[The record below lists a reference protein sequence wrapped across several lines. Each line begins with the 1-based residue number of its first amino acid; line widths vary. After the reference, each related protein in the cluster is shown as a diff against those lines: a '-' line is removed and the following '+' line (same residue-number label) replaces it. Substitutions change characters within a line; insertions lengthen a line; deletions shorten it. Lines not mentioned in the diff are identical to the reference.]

1 MTTTYSLPPR
11 LRHSEA
17 GYSLAELMIATGLL
31 SLIMAATLAGL
42 ASATQSYSTVMNMT
56 SMNSSIR
63 TGLDLMVR
71 DMLQVGSGLPP
82 SHAIEIP
89 SGTGATPVRLPGP
102 PGTAWTLPSGDLDI
116 GAVIATPGGGPTL
129 NGVATDVVTVL
140 MADNAFIDVPL
151 TALTPTTITV
161 GPGPDLATGPDRV
174 IEGQLMMVT
183 KGSATTLLE
192 VTSVD
197 PGARV
202 LTFSSG
208 DSLNL
213 NQPGAEFGTLATVD
227 AADPPNEPSLT
238 RVSRVRMITYYV
250 DADTDPARPRLVRRI
265 NNGHPTTFDNTLGN
279 TVAFEVE
286 GLYLTYDIVDGD
298 TNPADVRMT
307 AADRSGSGRCS
318 PNACSDTQIRKIN
331 ISITG
336 RSKDRSAVEWT
347 YHNTLTSQVSFRGMA
362 FVDEYKAPGT

>member
-1 MTTTYSLPPR
+1 MHTTYPSPR
-11 LRHSEA
+11 QLRHSES

-31 SLIMAATLAGL
+31 SLIMGATLAGL

-82 SHAIEIP
+82 SHSIEIP
-89 SGTGATPVRLPGP
+89 NGDGATPVRLPGP
-102 PGTAWTLPSGDLDI
+102 PGTAWTLPAGDLDI
-116 GAVIATPGGGPTL
+116 GAVIPTPGGGPTI

-140 MADNAFIDVPL
+140 MADNALIDVPL
-151 TALTPTTITV
+151 TALTATTITV

-174 IEGQLMMVT
+174 TPGQLMMVT
-183 KGSATTLLE
+183 KGSATTLLQ
-192 VTSVD
+192 VTGVD
-197 PGARV
+197 PGSRV
-202 LTFSSG
+202 LTFANG

-213 NQPGAEFGTLATVD
+213 NQSGAEFGTLAAVN
-227 AADPPNEPSLT
+227 AADPANTPALT

-250 DADTDPARPRLVRRI
+250 DAETDPERPRLVRRI
-265 NNGHPTTFDNTLGN
+265 NNGDPTVFDNTLGN

-286 GLYLTYDIVDGD
+286 GLRLTYDIVDGD
-298 TNPADVRMT
+298 TNPADVSMT
-307 AADRSGSGRCS
+307 VADRDGTGRCA
-318 PNACSDTQIRKIN
+318 PDACGDTQIRKIN
-331 ISITG
+331 IAITG
-336 RSKDRSAVEWT
+336 RSKDRSAVERT
-347 YHNTLTSQVSFRGMA
+347 YRNTLTSQVSFRGMA